1 MHQSPQKQ
9 IATRRE
15 RNAVYAAFEVTED
28 AIERRPQRVGAPRPR
43 KLERDE
49 GPREERQARSNPR
62 G

>member
-15 RNAVYAAFEVTED
+15 RNAVYAAFEMTED
-28 AIERRPQRVGAPRPR
+28 TVERRPQRVDAPRAR
-43 KLERDE
+43 KLEREE
-49 GPREERQARSNPR
+49 GSRQERPERPSSR

>member
-15 RNAVYAAFEVTED
+15 RNAVYAAFEMAED
-28 AIERRPQRVGAPRPR
+28 AIERRPVRLGAPRPR
-43 KLERDE
+43 KLERED
-49 GPREERQARSNPR
+49 GLRQERPGRSNPR